1 MARDIFARNSEFES
15 DDPIGS
21 MSVAS
26 PLGQLN
32 RILQMMGAGSITRPP
47 SVGGGGGGAGVTTD
61 EERGAPREQ
70 FDLLKHLPILG
81 PEIRMGQA
89 GDLQERMMGLQAGRE
104 KESLQ
109 QKADLTA
116 EMDPVAAI
124 TRALSRGESPM
135 SSNVEALMK
144 VIGERFG
151 AKGVGGEDKVLT
163 RQVLSFIRGTPRR
176 LDQRLSQVKDP
187 GEGAAP
193 EERNAYL
200 MSRREAYMT
209 EIRELYGLAQQHPDQ
224 AEAAKAAIAQI
235 AQRAQREGVPG
246 VALVGNRLGTRA
258 GQTAAPQEQD
268 PLLAMFPGG

>member
-1 MARDIFARNSEFES
+1 
-15 DDPIGS
+15 
-21 MSVAS
+21 
-26 PLGQLN
+26 
-32 RILQMMGAGSITRPP
+32 
-47 SVGGGGGGAGVTTD
+47 
-61 EERGAPREQ
+61 
-70 FDLLKHLPILG
+70 
-81 PEIRMGQA
+81 MGQA

-246 VALVGNRLGTRA
+246 VTLVGNRLGTRA
-258 GQTAAPQEQD
+258 GKTAAPQEQD